1 VRRIPIVVV
10 VAALGCAMWWAAAGA
25 PGQVGG
31 GAAGVAANPA
41 AAEAKRVKLD
51 AAKQM
56 YEITA
61 ARPGA
66 PAMES
71 RYTWSRR
78 WMEAER
84 DAAADDAGRRAAV
97 DAHADRMKALA
108 EQSAKLHDAGRL
120 QFVDACAARYYA
132 AEAEQWRAEAAG
144 PRPQ

>member
-1 VRRIPIVVV
+1 MRRIPIVVV
-10 VAALGCAMWWAAAGA
+10 SAALTCAAWWAAAGA
-25 PGQVGG
+25 LGQAEG
-31 GAAGVAANPA
+31 GAAGAAANPA
-41 AAEAKRVKLD
+41 AAEAKRARLD

-56 YEITA
+56 YEITL
-61 ARPGA
+61 ARHGA

-84 DAAADDAGRRAAV
+84 DAAADDAARHAAV
-97 DAHADRMKALA
+97 NAHADRMKLLA

-120 QFVDACAARYYA
+120 QFADACAARYYA